1 MIRTISDLYVNGID
15 TTDMTLEQAFEKWEQ
30 VEGAAKAAKKL
41 NRIFKGDKWN
51 YSQNYSQ

>member
-1 MIRTISDLYVNGID
+1 MTKKMIRTISDLYVNGID

-41 NRIFKGDKWN
+41 NRIFKGDK
-51 YSQNYSQ
+51 